1 MFQVKLTIRSP
12 EMPPLQTF
20 LLQRK
25 IESPYLFGV
34 QTSSLFVFLV
44 LFLLLSVI
52 SPSSSIDWSLME
64 INTQCTAWSFFKGS
78 ISL

>member
-1 MFQVKLTIRSP
+1 
-12 EMPPLQTF
+12 MPPLQTF

-52 SPSSSIDWSLME
+52 SPASFIEWSFIEM
-64 INTQCTAWSFFKGS
+64 NTQCTAWSFFKGS
-78 ISL
+78 IRL